1 MSSQTMSASVGRAS
15 RNWRKPRRHWKG
27 RRVSSRPHWRR
38 PRSEAGTGV
47 GWIPTH
53 CFPGLPPPLRHTQ
66 GPRAHTAY
74 SAPQGALELEE
85 TKTLRIQLELSQV
98 KAEVDRKLAEKDE
111 ECTNLRYGAKAILP
125 TTTPR
130 GPPVL
135 RANGPSQPSHPSGK
149 KEGKQCLLSPC
160 CAHRLAGTLV
170 CASHNAS
177 SGQDYCP
184 VWG

>member
-111 ECTNLRYGAKAILP
+111 ECTNLRYGGQGHP
-125 TTTPR
+125 THHH
-130 GPPVL
+130 
-135 RANGPSQPSHPSGK
+135 SHGS
-149 KEGKQCLLSPC
+149 
-160 CAHRLAGTLV
+160 T
-170 CASHNAS
+170 
-177 SGQDYCP
+177 CP
-184 VWG
+184 QG